1 MSHELSANLNYELY
15 CYEEKHI
22 FEGVKKMSEAL
33 KEMDKRELVDLERLA
48 YLLRGLSPVE
58 LETLEILLDK
68 EASTTISQ
76 SLKELEQGKGI
87 PINEW

>member
-1 MSHELSANLNYELY
+1 MNYEK
-15 CYEEKHI
+15 KHI

>member
-1 MSHELSANLNYELY
+1 
-15 CYEEKHI
+15 
-22 FEGVKKMSEAL
+22 MSEAL
-33 KEMDKRELVDLERLA
+33 KEMDKYELINLERLA
-48 YLLRGLSPVE
+48 HLLRGLSPTE

-68 EASTTISQ
+68 EASITISQ

>member
-1 MSHELSANLNYELY
+1 
-15 CYEEKHI
+15 
-22 FEGVKKMSEAL
+22 MSEAL